1 VIELA
6 SEHAITIFV
15 DFQHENR
22 KSKAEGE
29 IRTRVVASTGPLPL
43 PTAQMCHKTSFDLSC
58 RAGYVLNAGVPWLYH
73 DVNKLGT

>member
-1 VIELA
+1 MQVIAERGYDLVIELA

-43 PTAQMCHKTSFDLSC
+43 PTA
-58 RAGYVLNAGVPWLYH
+58 
-73 DVNKLGT
+73 